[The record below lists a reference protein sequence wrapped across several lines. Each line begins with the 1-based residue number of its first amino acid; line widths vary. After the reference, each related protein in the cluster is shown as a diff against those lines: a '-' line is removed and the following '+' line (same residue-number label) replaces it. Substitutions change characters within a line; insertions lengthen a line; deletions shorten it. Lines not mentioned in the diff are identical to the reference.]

1 MINKIFYTLVFA
13 MDKYVTVTGYLRS
26 REMFV
31 VMQIDVSIVH
41 LFAEGGRQVLKIP
54 ISRMTNRL

>member
-1 MINKIFYTLVFA
+1 MINKISYALVPA
-13 MDKYVTVTGYLRS
+13 TNEHVCEVEYLRS

-31 VMQIDVSIVH
+31 AMRTDVSIVD